1 MIPPETL
8 AGQRSSTKQSVVF
21 GPSAQIHII
30 IIIIIINLK
39 GGIKSGVGLTWHSES
54 FAITIILRHVS
65 QTLSQAI
72 FLCVKFEILELI
84 LI

>member
-21 GPSAQIHII
+21 GPSTQIHII
-30 IIIIIINLK
+30 IINLK
-39 GGIKSGVGLTWHSES
+39 VRIKSGVGLTWHSES
-54 FAITIILRHVS
+54 FAITILLRHVS

-72 FLCVKFEILELI
+72 FLCVKFEVLELI